1 MKIFFHKKI
10 LLLVGLFVLSSFC
23 HSQSEYEQFDK
34 EMEELQKLMDPE
46 KGMFSGIL
54 NSPTFKKNDQVR
66 YLDRKIESIISE
78 HNDSKKLV
86 TVLKLQSVS
95 WVPIGDKEIDK
106 LMTTY
111 YEKKTSNLVDLINQ

>member
-1 MKIFFHKKI
+1 MKTYLRKKI
-10 LLLVGLFVLSSFC
+10 VLLTGLFVLSTFC
-23 HSQSEYEQFDK
+23 HAQSEYEQFDK
-34 EMEELQKLMDPE
+34 EMEEFQKLLDPE

-54 NSPTFKKNDQVR
+54 NSPTFKKDDQVR
-66 YLDRKIESIISE
+66 ALDRKIESIISE

-111 YEKKTSNLVDLINQ
+111 YEKKISKLVNLINQ